1 MEKEGSTEI
10 HQSKSGAPLNPA
22 VLNLQLDFLK
32 IEIETITSAI
42 RQMDEISKSIKQWTI
57 ALWTGAVG
65 AALANRDLA
74 PFVGLTATIPLLFW
88 FVDARYRR
96 IQQMFIWRSNRI
108 RDFLNNGD
116 ELRRSFEEGHVVGLQ
131 VFDPSGQTDDKLD
144 AYQKFVH
151 WMRPMRFS
159 SIAVLYVGLCLI
171 SVCVAIG
178 WHIINS
184 LR

>member
-1 MEKEGSTEI
+1 MGSKEQIET
-10 HQSKSGAPLNPA
+10 HQRRSEQSYLSSP
-22 VLNLQLDFLK
+22 VLDLQLDFLK

-65 AALANRDLA
+65 AALADGDLA
-74 PFVGLTATIPLLFW
+74 PYVGLTAALPLLFW

-108 RDFLNNGD
+108 RDFLNNAH
-116 ELRRSFEEGHVVGLQ
+116 ELRRSFDEGQVVGLQ
-131 VFDPSGQTDDKLD
+131 VFDPSGQADEKLD
-144 AYQKFVH
+144 AYQQFVH

-159 SIAVLYVGLCLI
+159 SIAVLYIGLFLI
-171 SVCVAIG
+171 SVGVAIG
-178 WHIINS
+178 WHIVN
-184 LR
+184 